1 MSRTSERRNT
11 GLIVALDHANLDEAD
26 SLAQKLAREEVA
38 FKVGLT
44 LFAGYGPEAIR
55 RISRRG
61 PVFCDL
67 KLHDIPQQV
76 ETAAGQV
83 ARLGI
88 WMLSVHSSGGST
100 MIRRVA
106 ECLRDLPDRPFL
118 GAVTVLTSLSP
129 TELSSVGQGD
139 ATQAQVTRL
148 ARLATAAGADAVIC
162 SPLELAN
169 LRSELGPEVLLVTP
183 GVRPAGSP
191 RADQFRV
198 MTPAEAASSGAD
210 HIVVG
215 RPITA
220 ASDPL
225 KATQSILHEL
235 RDARG

>member
-1 MSRTSERRNT
+1 MSRASERRNT
-11 GLIVALDHANLDEAD
+11 GLIVALDHADLDEAD
-26 SLAQKLAREEVA
+26 SLAQKLAKEHVA

-44 LFAGYGPEAIR
+44 LFAGYGPEAVR
-55 RISRRG
+55 RISKRG

-83 ARLGI
+83 ARLGV
-88 WMLSVHSSGGST
+88 WMLSVHSSGGAT

-106 ECLRDLPDRPFL
+106 ECFRDLPNRPIL

-129 TELSSVGQGD
+129 TELSSVGQGED
-139 ATQAQVTRL
+139 TQEQVMRL
-148 ARLATAAGADAVIC
+148 ARLATEAGADAVIC
-162 SPLELAN
+162 SPLELAG

-191 RADQFRV
+191 RADQSRV
-198 MTPAEAASSGAD
+198 MTPAEAAGAGAD

-220 ASDPL
+220 GPDPL
-225 KATQSILHEL
+225 KATQGILREL